1 MTFGLTRAV
10 AVVDAPADR
19 VVLLIPGAGQS
30 LRIDAVPV
38 GRNILTVVT
47 SPKRE
52 KLFVLSA
59 GHRAKIGDEE
69 ADEKPSLTV
78 IEPGAPAQR
87 YVLASLTDPLAGL
100 AIDPIE
106 ERWAI
111 MYAATGPNQ
120 AFVQN
125 PNELVF
131 LDVSQ
136 PPETATLRA
145 HTLHSFGGRPARLTF
160 TPTLGLPG
168 GDRRLL
174 IVESEQDVSILD
186 LADPDSD
193 ISVPLT
199 SGNDNRRLAPAAVV
213 VDDGDPGAHR

>member
-1 MTFGLTRAV
+1 M
-10 AVVDAPADR
+10 
-19 VVLLIPGAGQS
+19 
-30 LRIDAVPV
+30 
-38 GRNILTVVT
+38 
-47 SPKRE
+47 
-52 KLFVLSA
+52 
-59 GHRAKIGDEE
+59 
-69 ADEKPSLTV
+69 
-78 IEPGAPAQR
+78 
-87 YVLASLTDPLAGL
+87 LASLTDPLAGL

-160 TPTLGLPG
+160 TPTLALPG

-174 IVESEQDVSILD
+174 IVESDQDLSILD
-186 LADPDSD
+186 LADPDKRDLGSAHQRQRQ
-193 ISVPLT
+193 PPP
-199 SGNDNRRLAPAAVV
+199 GPRRASSSTTAIPRATMTRASACGCRTIPASS
-213 VDDGDPGAHR
+213 R